1 MGCFICQKGYR
12 TNAIRQNSRGVS
24 LSQYYKMVLAIRRP
38 LKFMKF
44 KDMTGY
50 KAGSGFIWKRGRK
63 VLRWSAEGAGA
74 QAGQRNCPDE

>member
-24 LSQYYKMVLAIRRP
+24 LRQYYKMVLAIRRP

-50 KAGSGFIWKRGRK
+50 KAGSGFI
-63 VLRWSAEGAGA
+63 
-74 QAGQRNCPDE
+74 